1 MTKIILIKKIKFYLL
16 KKMFKSQ
23 YELKQYFEQNPDP
36 LNVQK
41 NGGYKEYTMED
52 VAKHNALP
60 SVWSV
65 YKGDVY
71 DITMYINVHP
81 GGKKILEKVYGKD
94 MTPLFDKFHGYL
106 KIDALIGPLKIG
118 TVSEKSAINPKNEN
132 PIREEDEDED

>member
-1 MTKIILIKKIKFYLL
+1 MKTFKNKAEFAKYL
-16 KKMFKSQ
+16 K
-23 YELKQYFEQNPDP
+23 ENPDP
-36 LNVQK
+36 LGVQK
-41 NGGYKEYTMED
+41 NGGYKEYTWEE

-65 YKGDVY
+65 YKGNVY

-118 TVSEKSAINPKNEN
+118 TVSEKSAINPKNEK
-132 PIREEDEDED
+132 PIREEDENEDED

>member
-1 MTKIILIKKIKFYLL
+1 MQNFKNKAEFAKYL
-16 KKMFKSQ
+16 K
-23 YELKQYFEQNPDP
+23 ENPDP
-36 LNVQK
+36 LGVQK

-94 MTPLFDKFHGYL
+94 MTPLFNKFHGYVN
-106 KIDALIGPLKIG
+106 IVQMIGPLKIG
-118 TVSEKSAINPKNEN
+118 TLSKDKNNFNIPKNEN

>member
-1 MTKIILIKKIKFYLL
+1 MKTFKNKAEFAKFL
-16 KKMFKSQ
+16 K
-23 YELKQYFEQNPDP
+23 ENPDP
-36 LNVQK
+36 LGVQK
-41 NGGYKEYTMED
+41 SGGFKEYTWED

-94 MTPLFDKFHGYL
+94 MTPLFDKFHGYI
-106 KIDALIGPLKIG
+106 KIEQMIGPLKIG
-118 TVSEKSAINPKNEN
+118 TLAKDEAGFVIPKKED
-132 PIREEDEDED
+132 PIREEDEGED

>member
-1 MTKIILIKKIKFYLL
+1 MLTFKNKAEFSKYL
-16 KKMFKSQ
+16 K
-23 YELKQYFEQNPDP
+23 ENPDP
-36 LNVQK
+36 LGVQK

-71 DITMYINVHP
+71 DITMFINVHP

-94 MTPLFDKFHGYL
+94 MTPLFNKFHGYL
-106 KIDALIGPLKIG
+106 KIANLIGPLKIG
-118 TVSEKSAINPKNEN
+118 TVVQEGGFNPKNEK
-132 PIREEDEDED
+132 PIREEDENEDED

>member
-1 MTKIILIKKIKFYLL
+1 MQTFKNRAEFAKYL
-16 KKMFKSQ
+16 K
-23 YELKQYFEQNPDP
+23 ENPDP
-36 LNVQK
+36 LGVQK

-52 VAKHNALP
+52 VAKHNAPP

-94 MTPLFDKFHGYL
+94 MTPLFNKFHGY
-106 KIDALIGPLKIG
+106 INITQMIGPLKIG
-118 TVSEKSAINPKNEN
+118 TLSHDKNNFNVPKNEN